1 MADRRGFEPCVCHFD
16 RWLHTAEKLRLT
28 SLVGTQVMLRAMFRG
43 SGDGRACAHDGLGT
57 QEAQGPTGQSDILL
71 VYEVLIC

>member
-1 MADRRGFEPCVCHFD
+1 M
-16 RWLHTAEKLRLT
+16 
-28 SLVGTQVMLRAMFRG
+28 GTKVMLRAMVRG

-57 QEAQGPTGQSDILL
+57 QEAQGHPGQSDILL

>member
-1 MADRRGFEPCVCHFD
+1 
-16 RWLHTAEKLRLT
+16 
-28 SLVGTQVMLRAMFRG
+28 MLRAMVRG

-57 QEAQGPTGQSDILL
+57 QEAQGHTGQSDILL